1 MAPYIPHKDPH
12 RPAERRRDRK
22 WAPCCCCCCAAV
34 LHLEMLYPTEAIQA
48 HGRKYKGIVYCMFL
62 LTLCPKRLAVNKSP
76 LMGDRSFFPKPLLCN
91 YIWKMSSFVLGPEI
105 KKCVLFKTSWFLS
118 VCFFCPCL
126 IQVIGPRGPPGPT
139 VCTYFLIFS

>member
-1 MAPYIPHKDPH
+1 MSSLLL
-12 RPAERRRDRK
+12 
-22 WAPCCCCCCAAV
+22 

-62 LTLCPKRLAVNKSP
+62 LTRCPKRLAVNKSP

-105 KKCVLFKTSWFLS
+105 KNVFYSRPADSYHFGVSVLVLS
-118 VCFFCPCL
+118 RL
-126 IQVIGPRGPPGPT
+126 
-139 VCTYFLIFS
+139 

>member
-1 MAPYIPHKDPH
+1 MSFLLLL
-12 RPAERRRDRK
+12 
-22 WAPCCCCCCAAV
+22 

-91 YIWKMSSFVLGPEI
+91 YIWKMSSFVLGPECFI
-105 KKCVLFKTSWFLS
+105 QDQLILISLVFLS
-118 VCFFCPCL
+118 L
-126 IQVIGPRGPPGPT
+126 SYPGYRTKRTIWPNGMHLFPHNYSPLST
-139 VCTYFLIFS
+139 FTDTA